1 MNNRLFSTLC
11 GCAFIVAGSGFAF
24 SADMARK
31 MPVKAPPP
39 PPAPV
44 LTWSGCYLGI
54 EGGGAW
60 AHESVIATDGSGDT
74 VTDIHP
80 KGGLFG
86 GTVGCNYQ
94 ANYLVIG
101 IENDIS
107 WTGLHGTGFDQ
118 PPFAT
123 DFSHSVSTHWLDT
136 LRGRVGAAFGPALF
150 YATGGAAFTR
160 INDSA
165 TGGGQFV
172 SANTDVTGW
181 TVGGGIEYI
190 FAPRW
195 SVKAEYLY
203 VKFPTIHDAF
213 DTASGGFFVGVDTR
227 LTENIVRA
235 GINYRFWGY

>member
-101 IENDIS
+101 
-107 WTGLHGTGFDQ
+107 
-118 PPFAT
+118 
-123 DFSHSVSTHWLDT
+123 
-136 LRGRVGAAFGPALF
+136 GAAFGPALF
-150 YATGGAAFTR
+150 YATGGAVFTR

-165 TGGGQFV
+165 IGGGQFV
-172 SANTDVTGW
+172 SANTDVIGW
-181 TVGGGIEYI
+181 TALLG
-190 FAPRW
+190 
-195 SVKAEYLY
+195 L
-203 VKFPTIHDAF
+203 
-213 DTASGGFFVGVDTR
+213 
-227 LTENIVRA
+227 L
-235 GINYRFWGY
+235 INSTDNSAKELGLNVRFWHKADIGGLGLLLRS